1 MGLGWDK
8 DKDSNQKHYRLF
20 YNDELE
26 NIKEIFPKP
35 SPFNSFDIKRGQTR
49 GVKQSVFSKMFKTL
63 KKDESGQDS
72 TLRSVGTFKGIIQIE
87 SKSDKKQYFQTK

>member
-1 MGLGWDK
+1 MGLGWDE
-8 DKDSNQKHYRLF
+8 DKESNKKHYRLF

-26 NIKEIFPKP
+26 NIKDIFPKP
-35 SPFNSFDIKRGQTR
+35 SPFNTFELKRGQTR

-72 TLRSVGTFKGIIQIE
+72 TL
-87 SKSDKKQYFQTK
+87 